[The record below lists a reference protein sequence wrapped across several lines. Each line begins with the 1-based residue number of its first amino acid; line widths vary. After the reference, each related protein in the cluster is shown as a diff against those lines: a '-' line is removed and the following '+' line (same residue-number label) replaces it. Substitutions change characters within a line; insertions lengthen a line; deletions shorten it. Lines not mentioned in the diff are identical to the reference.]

1 MSVLLLGAQGQ
12 LGWELRRSLAVLGP
26 VVAVARSGPALAG
39 GWQGDLSDLEGLRSA
54 VQALRPRVIVNA
66 AAYTAVDKAEADR
79 DAAWCVN
86 AQVPAVLAEEAA
98 ELGAWLLHY
107 STDYVFDGS
116 GERPW
121 REDDA
126 PGPLSVYGASKWA
139 GEEAV
144 RQHAQHVILRTSWVY
159 AARGQ
164 NFAKTMLRLALQRE
178 ELRVVDDQWGTP
190 TGADL
195 LADLSAHVLRAVL
208 QLGVGSALAGTYH
221 AVAAGETNWHAYA
234 QVVVDALRASH
245 RGPQCRVQA
254 ITAVGSDA
262 FPVAA
267 RRPLNSR
274 LDTRKLRETFGL
286 HLPDW
291 RAGVLRMLEEID
303 HDPNR

>member
-1 MSVLLLGAQGQ
+1 MTVLLLGAQGQ

-26 VVAVARSGPALAG
+26 VVAVARGAMGLEG
-39 GWQGDLSDLEGLRSA
+39 GWQGDLTDVDGLRMA
-54 VQALRPRVIVNA
+54 LRALRPRIIVNA
-66 AAYTAVDKAEADR
+66 AAYTAVDKAETER

-86 AQVPAVLAEEAA
+86 AQVPAVLAEEATA
-98 ELGAWLLHY
+98 LGAWLLHY

-116 GERPW
+116 GSRPW
-121 REDDA
+121 CEDDA
-126 PGPLSVYGASKWA
+126 TGPLSVYGASKLA

-144 RQHAQHVILRTSWVY
+144 RQHAQHLVLRTSWVY

-164 NFAKTMLRLALQRE
+164 NFAKTMLRLALQRD
-178 ELRVVDDQWGTP
+178 ELRVVDDQWGAP

-195 LADLSAHVLRAVL
+195 LADVSAHVLRAVL
-208 QLGVGSALAGTYH
+208 RPSEGVALAGTYH
-221 AVAAGETNWHAYA
+221 LAASGETTWHAYA
-234 QVVVDALRASH
+234 QCVVDSLRASH
-245 RGPQCRVQA
+245 RAAQCRTQA

-291 RAGVLRMLEEID
+291 RVGVLRMLEEID